1 MQRQKYSTHACY
13 DSAARMIVGDAHDA
27 MVAPGVVVHWYTRM
41 QLGGRDFLCKSK
53 IRADKL
59 LIKSGLCAEVKNGS
73 RKEGFY
79 SYPETV
85 RGM

>member
-1 MQRQKYSTHACY
+1 M
-13 DSAARMIVGDAHDA
+13 
-27 MVAPGVVVHWYTRM
+27 VVHRYTRM
-41 QLGGRDFLCKSK
+41 HMDGRDFLCQSK

-59 LIKSGLCAEVKNGS
+59 LIKSELCAEVKNGS